1 MLGIPRPQF
10 SSAFFAAL
18 LTPALFALAL
28 LAPGGAAAASGA
40 EGSLTPELEQLST
53 PALAEA
59 SPQAQA
65 EAIGVPV
72 EGPGSLSREGERVVV
87 EAHFEDGA
95 LQRLE
100 ALEEAGAK
108 ILVAS
113 REYQTVA
120 LSVEPADLEAI
131 AEVPG
136 LEIVAP
142 SRRPMVFAPEGAA
155 TTAAGPPGALCEG
168 GSVISRGVEQL
179 NVGAA
184 REAFHVNGA
193 GVTVGVI
200 SNSFDS
206 ATKSVTGGAIK
217 THAREDEETNDLPG
231 PLSSCEGQQV
241 PVDVIAEAPES
252 APGETLDD
260 EGRAMLQVVH
270 DLAPEAELAFATANG
285 SELEFARNIERLA
298 EPVAN
303 GGAGAEVIVDDVAY
317 YGEPFFQEGPVA
329 NAIRRVTTEDGV
341 TYLTAAGNNNLLEAT
356 TGHEI
361 ASWERSE
368 FVDTPC
374 PSVLGNRVHEGASSC
389 LNFSAAGTD
398 STFGITVERGAS
410 LVADLQWA
418 EPWYGVE
425 ADLNAYL
432 LSKTTGQVLKSE
444 TIRNAGS
451 GAYREPIALLTWE
464 NPSTTSKA
472 EVELVIDR
480 CIHNCNTGAS
490 VTARPRVKLALLENG
505 SGVSKTEYPESDT
518 SAGIVV
524 GPTIFGHAGSPA
536 AITLGAILY
545 SESSTAPREPEP
557 YSSRGPV
564 VHYFDPVRNG
574 SIPAGKLATREVIA
588 KPNLTATDCAATTFF
603 AEFSNGA
610 FHFCGTSEAA
620 PHAAAVAALMK
631 ESEPLAGS
639 REIREAMEGSATA
652 YTRVT
657 SCLAV
662 GAGLLNADGALSALT
677 ALGESS
683 PVTGE
688 GCEAELAPEAEEEP
702 GESGTEEERVEEIP
716 ITPTPTP
723 TPTPAP
729 APVVSVTKGPGTVDN
744 ESRPTFEFSASQPAS
759 FSCQIDGAAPQP
771 CVSPYVAPSALSDGQ
786 HGFAVVGTDAE
797 GRSGASNTYY
807 FTVDTKAPRA
817 RIVGHPAKLVK
828 TAKATYVARFRL
840 TADQSPV
847 TYYCQMDRE
856 PLRICSASMTAK
868 VKPGR
873 HVLKVRARDELG
885 NTSVSPSTY
894 RFRVKKTPPARSAR

>member
-10 SSAFFAAL
+10 SSAFLAAL
-18 LTPALFALAL
+18 LTPALFALAM
-28 LAPGGAAAASGA
+28 LAPGGAAAAGA

-59 SPQAQA
+59 SPEAQA

-87 EAHFEDGA
+87 EAHFEGGA

-113 REYQTVA
+113 RQYQTVA

-136 LEIVAP
+136 IDVVSA
-142 SRRPMVFAPEGAA
+142 SRRPMVFAPEGVA
-155 TTAAGPPGALCEG
+155 TTSAGPGALCEG
-168 GSVISRGVEQL
+168 GSVVSRGVEQL
-179 NVGAA
+179 NVGVA
-184 REAFHVNGA
+184 REAFEVAGA

-206 ATKSVTGGAIK
+206 ATGSGVRS
-217 THAREDEETNDLPG
+217 HAREDEETNDLPG

-241 PVDVIAEAPES
+241 PVNVIAEAPEP

-270 DLAPEAELAFATANG
+270 DLAPEAELAFATAFG
-285 SELEFARNIERLA
+285 SELEFASNIERLA
-298 EPVAN
+298 EPVAS
-303 GGAGAEVIVDDVAY
+303 GGAGAKVIVDDVSY

-329 NAIRRVTTEDGV
+329 NAIRRVTNEDGV
-341 TYLTAAGNNNLLEAT
+341 TYLTAAGNNNLIEAA

-374 PSVLGNRVHEGASSC
+374 PSVLNTRVHEGASSC
-389 LNFSAAGTD
+389 LNFSPTGTD
-398 STFGITVERGAS
+398 STFGMTVERGSS
-410 LVADLQWA
+410 LVVDLQWA
-418 EPWYGVE
+418 EPWYEVE
-425 ADLNAYL
+425 TDLNAYL
-432 LSKTTGQVLKSE
+432 LSKTTGQVLASE
-444 TIRNAGS
+444 TMKNAGS
-451 GAYREPIALLTWE
+451 GAFRQPIALLTWT
-464 NPSTTSKA
+464 NPSTSSNA

-480 CIHNCNTGAS
+480 CIHNCNPGAS
-490 VTARPRVKLALLENG
+490 VNAKPRVKLAILENG
-505 SGVSKTEYPESDT
+505 SGVSKTEYPESDP

-536 AITLGAILY
+536 AITLAAVRY
-545 SESSTAPREPEP
+545 SESSTAPQEPEP

-574 SIPAGKLATREVIA
+574 SVPAGRLTTREVIA
-588 KPNLTATDCAATTFF
+588 KPDLTATDCAATTFF
-603 AEFSNGA
+603 GELKGGA
-610 FHFCGTSEAA
+610 YRFCGTSEAA
-620 PHAAAVAALMK
+620 PHGAGVAALMK
-631 ESEPLAGS
+631 ASEPLAGS
-639 REIREAMEGSATA
+639 REIRGAMEGSATA
-652 YTRVT
+652 FTRIT

-662 GAGLLNADGALSALT
+662 GAGLLNADAALT
-677 ALGESS
+677 ALSNAGGSG

-688 GCEAELAPEAEEEP
+688 GCEAGLPPEEGPEEH
-702 GESGTEEERVEEIP
+702 GSSGTEERVEETP

-723 TPTPAP
+723 PAPTPAP
-729 APVVSVTKGPGTVDN
+729 APVVSVTKGPATVDN
-744 ESRPTFEFSASQPAS
+744 ESRPTFEFSASQQVT
-759 FSCQIDGAAPQP
+759 FTCQIDGATPQS
-771 CVSPYVAPSALSDGQ
+771 CSSPYVAPSALVDGQ

-828 TAKATYVARFRL
+828 TTKATYAARFKL

-856 PLRICSASMTAK
+856 PLRICGASATMK
-868 VKPGR
+868 VKPGN
-873 HVLKVRARDELG
+873 HVLKVRARDALG
-885 NTSVSPSTY
+885 NTSVGPSTY

>member
-10 SSAFFAAL
+10 SSAFLAAL
-18 LTPALFALAL
+18 LTPALFAFAM
-28 LAPGGAAAASGA
+28 LAPGGATAASGA

-59 SPQAQA
+59 SPEAQA

-87 EAHFEDGA
+87 EAHFEGGA

-100 ALEEAGAK
+100 ALEAAGAK

-136 LEIVAP
+136 IEIVSA

-155 TTAAGPPGALCEG
+155 TTSAGPPGALCEG

-179 NVGAA
+179 NVGVA
-184 REAFHVNGA
+184 REAFEVDGA

-206 ATKSVTGGAIK
+206 ATGSGVRS
-217 THAREDEETNDLPG
+217 HAREDEETNDLPG
-231 PLSSCEGQQV
+231 FRSSCEGQKV
-241 PVDVIAEAPES
+241 PVNVIAEAPEPAS
-252 APGETLDD
+252 GETLDD

-298 EPVAN
+298 EPVAS
-303 GGAGAEVIVDDVAY
+303 GGAGAKVIVDDVTY

-329 NAIRRVTTEDGV
+329 NAIRRVTNEDGV
-341 TYLTAAGNNNLLEAT
+341 TYLTAAGNNNLVEAT

-368 FVDTPC
+368 FIDTIC
-374 PSVLGNRVHEGASSC
+374 PSVLNSRVHEGASSC
-389 LNFSAAGTD
+389 LNFSPTGTD
-398 STFGITVERGAS
+398 STFGMTVERGSS
-410 LVADLQWA
+410 LVVDLQWA
-418 EPWYGVE
+418 EPWYEVE
-425 ADLNAYL
+425 ADLNAFL
-432 LSKTTGQVLKSE
+432 LSKTTGQVLASE

-451 GAYREPIALLTWE
+451 GAFRQPISLLTWT
-464 NPSTTSKA
+464 NPSTSSRA

-480 CIHNCNTGAS
+480 CIHNCNSGAS
-490 VTARPRVKLALLENG
+490 LNAKPRVKVAILENG
-505 SGVSKTEYPESDT
+505 SGVSKTEYPESDP

-536 AITLGAILY
+536 AITLGAVRY
-545 SESSTAPREPEP
+545 SESSTAPEQPEP

-574 SIPAGKLATREVIA
+574 STPAGRLATREVIA
-588 KPNLTATDCAATTFF
+588 KPDITATDCAATTFF
-603 AEFSNGA
+603 AVFENGA
-610 FHFCGTSEAA
+610 YHFCGTSEAA
-620 PHAAAVAALMK
+620 PHAAGVAALMK
-631 ESEPLAGS
+631 AREPLAGS
-639 REIREAMEGSATA
+639 REIRGAMEGSATA
-652 YTRVT
+652 FTRIT

-662 GAGLLNADGALSALT
+662 GAGLLNADAAMSALL
-677 ALGESS
+677 AGEPS
-683 PVTGE
+683 PVAGE
-688 GCEAELAPEAEEEP
+688 GCETGLPPEEGPEEH
-702 GESGTEEERVEEIP
+702 GSSGTEEERAEEIP

-723 TPTPAP
+723 PSPTHPP
-729 APVVSVTKGPGTVDN
+729 APVVSVTKGPASVDN
-744 ESRPTFEFSASQPAS
+744 ESRPTFEFSASQQVT
-759 FSCQIDGAAPQP
+759 FVCQIDGAAPQS
-771 CVSPYVAPSALSDGQ
+771 CSSPYVAPSALSDGQ

-847 TYYCQMDRE
+847 TFYCQIDRE

-868 VKPGR
+868 VKPGA

-894 RFRVKKTPPARSAR
+894 RFRVKKAPPARSAR

>member
-10 SSAFFAAL
+10 SSAFLAAL
-18 LTPALFALAL
+18 LTPALFALAM

-59 SPQAQA
+59 SPEAQA
-65 EAIGVPV
+65 EAIGLPI

-87 EAHFEDGA
+87 EAHFEGGA
-95 LQRLE
+95 LQQLE
-100 ALEEAGAK
+100 ALEAAGAK

-120 LSVEPADLEAI
+120 LSVEPADLEVV

-136 LEIVAP
+136 VEIVAAA
-142 SRRPMVFAPEGAA
+142 RRPMVFATEGAA
-155 TTAAGPPGALCEG
+155 TTSAGPPSALCEG

-179 NVGAA
+179 NVRAA
-184 REAFHVNGA
+184 REAFDVDGA

-200 SNSFDS
+200 SNSFNS
-206 ATKSVTGGAIK
+206 ASGG
-217 THAREDEETNDLPG
+217 TVRSHAAEDEETNDLPG
-231 PLSSCEGQQV
+231 PLSSCDGQEV
-241 PVDVIAEAPES
+241 PVNVIAEAPKP

-270 DLAPEAELAFATANG
+270 DVAPEAELAFATAYG

-298 EPVAN
+298 EPVAS
-303 GGAGAEVIVDDVAY
+303 GGAGAKVIVDDVTY
-317 YGEPFFQEGPVA
+317 FEEPFFQEGPVA
-329 NAIRRVTTEDGV
+329 NAIRRVTNEDGV
-341 TYLTAAGNNNLLEAT
+341 TYLTAAGNNNLVEAS

-361 ASWERSE
+361 ASWERRE

-374 PSVLGNRVHEGASSC
+374 PSVLSSLVREGASSC
-389 LNFSAAGTD
+389 LNFSPTGPD
-398 STFGITVERGAS
+398 STFGMTVEGSAS
-410 LVADLQWA
+410 LVVDLQWA
-418 EPWYGVE
+418 EPWYEVE

-432 LSKTTGQVLKSE
+432 LSKTTSQVLASE

-451 GAYREPIALLTWE
+451 PAFREPIALLTWT
-464 NPSTTSKA
+464 NPSTTNAA

-480 CIHNCNTGAS
+480 CIHNCNPGAS
-490 VTARPRVKLALLENG
+490 LSAKPRVKLAILENG
-505 SGVSKTEYPESDT
+505 SGVSKTEYPESVP

-536 AITLGAILY
+536 AITLAAVRY
-545 SESSTAPREPEP
+545 SESSTAPKEPEP

-574 SIPAGKLATREVIA
+574 SIPAGRLATREVIA
-588 KPNLTATDCAATTFF
+588 KPDLTATDCAATTFF
-603 AEFSNGA
+603 GEELKNGA
-610 FHFCGTSEAA
+610 YRFCGTSEAA
-620 PHAAAVAALMK
+620 PHAAGVAALMK
-631 ESEPLAGS
+631 ARDQLAGP
-639 REIREAMEGSATA
+639 RETRGAMEGSATA
-652 YTRVT
+652 FTRIT

-662 GAGLLNADGALSALT
+662 GAGLLNADAAMTALST
-677 ALGESS
+677 AGGSS
-683 PVTGE
+683 PVAGE
-688 GCEAELAPEAEEEP
+688 GCEVNLPPEGGSEEH
-702 GESGTEEERVEEIP
+702 GASGTEEESVEETP
-716 ITPTPTP
+716 VTPTPTP
-723 TPTPAP
+723 PGPTRAP
-729 APVVSVTKGPGTVDN
+729 APVVSVTKGPATVDN
-744 ESRPTFEFSASQPAS
+744 EPRPTFEFSASRQVT
-759 FSCQIDGAAPQP
+759 FVCQIDGAAPQS
-771 CVSPYVAPSALSDGQ
+771 CSSPYVAPTALVDGQ
-786 HGFAVVGTDAE
+786 HGFAVVGTDSE

-828 TAKATYVARFRL
+828 TSKSTYVARFKL

-856 PLRICSASMTAK
+856 PLRICGASTTMK
-868 VKPGR
+868 VKPGN